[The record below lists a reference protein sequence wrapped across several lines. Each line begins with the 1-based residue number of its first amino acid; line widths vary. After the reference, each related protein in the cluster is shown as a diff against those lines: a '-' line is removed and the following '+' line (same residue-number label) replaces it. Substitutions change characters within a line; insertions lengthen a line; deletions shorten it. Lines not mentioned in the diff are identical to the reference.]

1 MDIFD
6 DMAAG
11 KVPPPPPSKASTN
24 AELLA
29 EAEFALSYDLAKRVP
44 DMKRGFSISTNYGE
58 IHFGPGL
65 AANAVANTVR
75 RVLEKRLHNATQAR
89 THAEVGVASPLRKGA
104 LEREYRATGKAGQ
117 A

>member
-1 MDIFD
+1 MDKSD

-11 KVPPPPPSKASTN
+11 KVPRPPLSN

-29 EAEFALSYDLAKRVP
+29 DAEFALSYDLAKRVP
-44 DMKRGFSISTNYGE
+44 DMKRGFSISTSYGE

-65 AANAVANTVR
+65 AANAVADTVR
-75 RVLEKRLHNATQAR
+75 RVLEKRLRNATLAR
-89 THAEVGVASPLRKGA
+89 TNAEAGFASPLRKGA
-104 LEREYRATGKAGQ
+104 LEREYTAARKAGH